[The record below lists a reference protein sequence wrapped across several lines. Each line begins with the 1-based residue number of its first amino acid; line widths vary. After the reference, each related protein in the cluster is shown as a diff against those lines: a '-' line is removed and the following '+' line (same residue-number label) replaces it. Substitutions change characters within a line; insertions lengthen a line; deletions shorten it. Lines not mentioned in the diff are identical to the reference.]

1 MGMKSKIS
9 CIGAVIFVF
18 VSMFFTC
25 PLWALD
31 NSEPLAQPFLP
42 MVRAM
47 GGAFTAVANDE
58 NAVFY
63 NPAGYALVKGEIIT
77 VFSLGIKVNIDD
89 AALKLY
95 NAYISG
101 EDPTAS
107 GNLDKYLSDTTIAPG
122 IAGPIYFGRV
132 GNNFG
137 FAFYDNIS
145 ITMDTRPGGL
155 LPSAQ
160 LDAYTDIGFIGGY
173 GRELPF
179 LENFYAG
186 FNLKV
191 LLRAKSSIEGT
202 VLEVID
208 QVSDTSEIPISKAV
222 GFGGDI
228 GLLYFPNAWL
238 SVALCAKDFFGT
250 RFSSWEALNQSTPFE
265 RSLIKPRIVFGL
277 AFYPLIAGGETKN
290 FKNFIIALDYSD
302 LLDYTSIF
310 TNVKLGIGFD
320 TLRIL
325 RLRSGF
331 DGGYPT
337 FGIGFDLNV
346 FQMNIV
352 YFVDE
357 LGAYT
362 GAQPVQNLM
371 LNFAFRW

>member
-1 MGMKSKIS
+1 VKK
-9 CIGAVIFVF
+9 V
-18 VSMFFTC
+18 
-25 PLWALD
+25 
-31 NSEPLAQPFLP
+31 
-42 MVRAM
+42 
-47 GGAFTAVANDE
+47 VASFP
-58 NAVFY
+58 VY
-63 NPAGYALVKGEIIT
+63 QG
-77 VFSLGIKVNIDD
+77 KVNIFEKQYLAGEVELELVPQGTLAERIRAGGAGITGFYTPSGVGTLIEEGKEKRTFEGKEYLLELPLKADV
-89 AALKLY
+89 ALIK
-95 NAYISG
+95 A
-101 EDPTAS
+101 DKADKA
-107 GNLDKYLSDTTIAPG
+107 GNLLISDDLK
-122 IAGPIYFGRV
+122 
-132 GNNFG
+132 N
-137 FAFYDNIS
+137 S
-145 ITMDTRPGGL
+145 QTRL
-155 LPSAQ
+155 L
-160 LDAYTDIGFIGGY
+160 LGY
-173 GRELPF
+173 GKSL
-179 LENFYAG
+179 LSSVSAG